1 MLTQQNPFVS
11 LFGCPFERRSRK
23 TNGNTMSEVMKDR
36 RRASTHFKRLRSV
49 LRSDTCPTR
58 FWFAIADFGM
68 AVGLFANYQATLLV
82 FGCAM
87 LFVLHATA
95 LLYGVFTRRFSK
107 RGLVFEGLLGATI
120 WLIAAAI
127 QVIAMTPNAII
138 AGAFIATWLLVRY
151 PTRWEYTD
159 GG

>member
-1 MLTQQNPFVS
+1 
-11 LFGCPFERRSRK
+11 
-23 TNGNTMSEVMKDR
+23 MSEVIRDR
-36 RRASTHFKRLRSV
+36 RRTPTYFKRLRSV
-49 LRSDTCPTR
+49 LRADTCPTR
-58 FWFAIADFGM
+58 FWFALADLGM
-68 AVGLFANYQATLLV
+68 AVGMLVNYQITPLV

-107 RGLVFEGLLGATI
+107 HGLVFEGLLGAII

-138 AGAFIATWLLVRY
+138 AGAFIAIWLLVRY
-151 PTRWEYTD
+151 PTHWEYTD